1 MEPRV
6 ENKKM
11 KECHLKKNEKTIEN
25 RRITSQGIG
34 NLIKKST
41 FGLSLDR
48 GHGFIGVEWKL
59 EA

>member
-1 MEPRV
+1 
-6 ENKKM
+6 M
-11 KECHLKKNEKTIEN
+11 KIEVLQV
-25 RRITSQGIG
+25 QGIG

-41 FGLSLDR
+41 FGLRRDK